1 MSDIQSIAKAFVD
14 YYYATF
20 DRSRAEI
27 APLYVYYIFKN
38 REICLCLRLKEI
50 NFKE

>member
-20 DRSRAEI
+20 DRSRGELG
-27 APLYVYYIFKN
+27 PLYVYKI
-38 REICLCLRLKEI
+38 I
-50 NFKE
+50 